1 MELEPKLS
9 TPAGDEKPSSPLAEF
24 SRLSK
29 VVRLYQPPES
39 SQPIDPTAPTTI
51 LFCSW
56 MDAHPKHIAYYT
68 KAYMSL
74 YPHGRIILATMTVT
88 QFMVQS
94 EATRRAEAT
103 EAVTALLSRPQ
114 ENERLLIHCLSN
126 GGAKRVYSIAGV
138 YQKAIGKPL
147 PVKAIVIDS
156 APGIPQFR
164 RDLNAL
170 SVPARKLNW
179 LLWAPYMSIV
189 VAVASAIYV
198 SVHWMPKWWWRE
210 LVWGPHEGVN
220 DHALIDPNCV
230 KGFVYS
236 KEDIIIDWRDVES
249 HAKLAEKKGYRVEKK
264 LIEGAEHVKMFK
276 GAGGEEDYWGFVKM
290 IWSMGTD

>member
-1 MELEPKLS
+1 MEVEPKLVA
-9 TPAGDEKPSSPLAEF
+9 PAGDEKLLSPLSQF
-24 SRLSK
+24 VRLSK
-29 VVRLYQPPES
+29 VVRLYQPTKS
-39 SQPIDPTAPTTI
+39 TQPFDATAPTTI

-68 KAYMSL
+68 KAYMSI
-74 YPHGRIILATMTVT
+74 YPHARIILATMTLR
-88 QFMVQS
+88 QFMAQS
-94 EATRRAEAT
+94 EATRQAEAT
-103 EAVTALLSRPQ
+103 EAVTALLSLPQ

-138 YQKAIGKPL
+138 YQKVTGNPL
-147 PVKAIVIDS
+147 PVKAMVIDS

-170 SVPARKLNW
+170 SVPARKLSW
-179 LLWAPYMSIV
+179 PLWVPYMGV
-189 VAVASAIYV
+189 VVVVASAIYV

-220 DHALIDPNCV
+220 DHALINSKCV

-249 HAKLAEKKGYRVEKK
+249 HTKLAEEKGYRVERKM
-264 LIEGAEHVKMFK
+264 IEGAEHVKLFK
-276 GAGGEEDYWGFVKM
+276 GAGGEKDYWGFVKM
-290 IWSMGTD
+290 IWDMAMK